1 MTLGDLE
8 HYAKALNIKHFRGVF
23 MRDMLPEGGPHEV
36 ECGIINL
43 GDTYSTGT
51 HWTCYM
57 KKGENKI
64 YFDSFGDAPPPLEL
78 ERYLGESNI
87 KYDNYRVQ
95 SFKDPPICGHLC
107 LEVLRRFSKFN
118 NWDKIFRK
126 IKDDKYIWK
135 SWFNV

>member
-8 HYAKALNIKHFRGVF
+8 HYAKALDIKHFRGVF
-23 MRDMLPEGGPHEV
+23 MRDMLPEGRPHQI

-43 GDTYSTGT
+43 GDMYSSGT

-57 KKGENKI
+57 KKGKNKI
-64 YFDSFGDAPPPLEL
+64 YFDSFGDARPPLEL
-78 ERYLGESNI
+78 VRYLGKSNI
-87 KYDNYRVQ
+87 KYDTDRIQ
-95 SFKDPPICGHLC
+95 SFEDPPICGHLC
-107 LEVLRRFSKFN
+107 LEVLRMFSKGEELDN
-118 NWDKIFRK
+118 ISCK